1 MPAFLTSVRTR
12 PTHAMHDTSA
22 TTHPHWNSHLE
33 IPDPNMSLS
42 CTFVPMSCSCET
54 MSRLLELLE
63 LLLLV
68 GTVV

>member
-1 MPAFLTSVRTR
+1 
-12 PTHAMHDTSA
+12 MHDTSA